1 MEVWLALKE
10 LLLFKLLAVLFVFC
24 VLLGALFA
32 CWLLP
37 LLFVLVKSCVFV
49 LQMSVLLLCKLSC
62 ALLAILI
69 ESVLSV
75 KLLALMFLGLFALFR
90 ITAFSSDLDVSIILS
105 LICLFN
111 PSLFDMLLL
120 LICLS

>member
-24 VLLGALFA
+24 VLLGVLFT
-32 CWLLP
+32 CWLLA
-37 LLFVLVKSCVFV
+37 LLFVLVKFCVFA
-49 LQMSVLLLCKLSC
+49 LQMSVLLLCKFSC

-75 KLLALMFLGLFALFR
+75 KLLVVMFLGLFALFT
-90 ITAFSSDLDVSIILS
+90 ITAFSSDFDVSIVLS

-111 PSLFDMLLL
+111 PSLFEMLLL
-120 LICLS
+120 LMCLS